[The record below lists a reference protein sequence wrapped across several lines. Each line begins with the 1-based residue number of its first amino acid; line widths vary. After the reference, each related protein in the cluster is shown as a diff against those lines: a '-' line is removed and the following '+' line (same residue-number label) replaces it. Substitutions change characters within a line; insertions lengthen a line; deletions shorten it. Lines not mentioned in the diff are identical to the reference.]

1 MRNPTDVLN
10 SLSDKSKNPEYRFQ
24 RLYRNLYNP
33 DFYLLAY
40 KNIYANGG
48 SMTPGVN
55 GITIDGMSSQR
66 IAKLIESL
74 KDRSYQPNPA
84 RRTYIAKKNNPAK
97 KRPLGIPSGDDKLVQ
112 EVIRMLLESIYEPNF
127 SDASHGFRPQKSCH
141 TALTKIQKTFTGAKW
156 FVEGDIKA
164 CFDSFD
170 HHVLIDILH
179 KRIDDEAFISLMWK
193 FLKAGYM
200 EQWQYHMTYS
210 GTPQGSGMSPI
221 LANIY
226 LNELDRYMGE
236 YKARFYKPT
245 RTANPAH
252 RNMASKIFYYK
263 AKNDKVWDDL
273 SVEEKKECA
282 RTLRQMRSE
291 QRKLPTHP
299 VQETSY
305 KAIQYVRYADDF
317 IVGVIGSHEDAKKL
331 KQDLTV
337 FLKEKLGLTLSTE
350 KAKITNTAEN
360 ARFLGYDISVS
371 RSQDIKRL
379 KNGKRQRVYS
389 GVVQLR
395 MPLEKWTAKLLEYGA
410 IRIKKDESGKERWKT
425 MPRGKLI
432 NRTDI
437 EILSRYNSEI
447 RGLYNYYA
455 IAGNVSTLNHFSS
468 RMKYSMLKTF
478 GSKYRCKV
486 RKIKERY
493 VKNGEF
499 TVAYK
504 TKSGM
509 KESVYYHDGFR
520 KKTEPALGQVD
531 MLDIYKKY
539 DKPNSLAIRLHT
551 NKCELCGMDCD
562 GLEMHQV
569 RRLKDLNGEQEW
581 ERIML
586 QRRRKT
592 LAVCPS
598 CHIEIHNSMKS

>member
-170 HHVLIDILH
+170 HHVLIDILR

-245 RTANPAH
+245 RTANPTH

-331 KQDLTV
+331 KQDLTA
-337 FLKEKLGLTLSTE
+337 FLKEKLGLTLSAE
-350 KAKITNTAEN
+350 KTKITNTAEN

-551 NKCELCGMDCD
+551 NKCELCGTDCD